1 MIRSIL
7 MAVGIFLLIL
17 GAQSLLVEKV
27 VVKKTPPS
35 RVTQRDTTNQ
45 SPFQNAGYR
54 SDSYYQEAKKTEPVV
69 KRSYHTKEWMPWSL
83 LAAGTITVLYTYS
96 LAHASSDS

>member
-35 RVTQRDTTNQ
+35 RVTQRDTPNQ

-54 SDSYYQEAKKTEPVV
+54 SDSYYQEAKKNGARCQAILPY
-69 KRSYHTKEWMPWSL
+69 KRMDALEFAGRWYNYSSL
-83 LAAGTITVLYTYS
+83 YLFTCS
-96 LAHASSDS
+96 CF